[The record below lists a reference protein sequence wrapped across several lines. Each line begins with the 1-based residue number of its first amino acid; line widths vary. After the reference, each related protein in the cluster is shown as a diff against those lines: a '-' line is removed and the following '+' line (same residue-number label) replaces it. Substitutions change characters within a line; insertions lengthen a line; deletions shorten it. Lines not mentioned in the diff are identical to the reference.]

1 MCAIYGL
8 DLDASNINT
17 SNLHLISQTNA
28 SHFDI
33 MKNILLCHPNLYYAT
48 LDAPQYEIKGITPLC
63 LASYLGKADI
73 IQLLLEDGRV
83 NVDGT
88 DSKNATALM
97 YAGTVFCLVCFDH
110 LPYSHTH
117 THTHTARDGN
127 VPIVKMLL
135 GYHASPDITDSHG
148 WSAIQYA
155 ERNPE
160 IVQLCEEVLRMKRSE
175 LVSVVCVARM
185 NVLLN

>member
-1 MCAIYGL
+1 
-8 DLDASNINT
+8 
-17 SNLHLISQTNA
+17 
-28 SHFDI
+28 
-33 MKNILLCHPNLYYAT
+33 
-48 LDAPQYEIKGITPLC
+48 GITPLC

-97 YAGTVFCLVCFDH
+97 YA
-110 LPYSHTH
+110 
-117 THTHTARDGN
+117 ARDGN

-160 IVQLCEEVLRMKRSE
+160 IVQLCEEVLRMKR
-175 LVSVVCVARM
+175 
-185 NVLLN
+185 